1 MGKFIDATLRLID
14 DFTKPMANA
23 VSAFEER
30 SKSMMRA
37 GKDIEKVGKGI
48 SNTGKTLTAT
58 VTTPIMGLG
67 ISAIKTAADFEK
79 GMSTVQS
86 ICGASGKDLV
96 NLSDKAREMGA
107 KTKYSA
113 TEATEA
119 FKYMGMAGWDAQQM
133 MDGIEG
139 VMYLAGATGGDLAS
153 TSDIVTDALTAFGLQ
168 ASDTNMFVD
177 VLAQTANKANTDVSM
192 LGESFKYV
200 APVAGAMKYSVQDV
214 SVALG
219 IMANSGIKS
228 SQAGTALRTWITNM
242 AKPTDSMATAMEKLG
257 LSLTDSEGNM
267 KSFATVM
274 QETRGAFANLT
285 EDQKAQYAAT
295 IAGKEGMS
303 GMLAIVNASDG
314 DFEKLTQAINASDGA
329 CKKMYDTANDN
340 LTGQLTIL
348 GSTLESVA
356 ITFGNKML
364 PYIKK
369 GTTYI
374 QELGDRLN
382 SLTDAQVE
390 SIIKWA
396 GFAASVGPGLLVL
409 GKTTTVIGST
419 VSSLGKMG
427 KGLKEMGERAK
438 VAKGILGTLKMPKLT
453 LPGSVKALGSVITS
467 FAGKSKVLQ
476 GTAKLGGGLF
486 KGLGSGTGK
495 IFSAIGNGAGKAAA
509 PVKALGST
517 IASFAGKS
525 KVLQGTAKVGSGAF
539 SILSKGIKAI
549 NSPFTKG
556 AQVIGTAG
564 KALFTFLGPAGTAIL
579 VIGAIVAAGVLLYKN
594 WDKVTAAA
602 KKLGVWVKS
611 VFQACGFDIQSFT
624 GSAGANLQKFIGKAQ
639 ELWELVGP
647 VVKKIGEL
655 WMKVFQVELAGIIGG
670 AIGLF
675 GSLLQSVSD
684 VFAGLT
690 RIFGGIV
697 DFISGVFTHDWEKI
711 WSGVRDIFGGIFE
724 TLVALAKAPL
734 NGVIS
739 LINGAIA
746 GINNLGIK
754 IPDWVPR
761 LGGKEFKI
769 NIPTIQMLYTGTNN
783 WRGGPAMIHDR
794 GAEIVDLPSGT
805 RVYPH
810 DKSLQM
816 AREEGKK
823 KVTVIVQKIADKV
836 EISDPQDV
844 DRIMDR
850 FVKKLEETAE
860 NTA

>member
-257 LSLTDSEGNM
+257 LSLSDSEGNM

-369 GTTYI
+369 GTTYL
-374 QELGDRLN
+374 QELGDKLN

-409 GKTTTVIGST
+409 GKTTTAMGST

-427 KGLKEMGERAK
+427 KGLKEMGERTK
-438 VAKGILGTLKMPKLT
+438 VAKSILGTLKMPKFA
-453 LPGSVKALGSVITS
+453 LPGGGKIASLFGSGVGKIFSAMGSDAGKAAAPIKALGSTITS

-486 KGLGSGTGK
+486 KGLG
-495 IFSAIGNGAGKAAA
+495 A
-509 PVKALGST
+509 
-517 IASFAGKS
+517 
-525 KVLQGTAKVGSGAF
+525 
-539 SILSKGIKAI
+539 GIKAI

-556 AQVIGTAG
+556 AKVIGTAG

-684 VFAGLT
+684 IFAGLT

-697 DFISGVFTHDWEKI
+697 DFITGVFTGDWEKA

-761 LGGKEFKI
+761 LGGKDFKI
-769 NIPTIQMLYTGTNN
+769 NIPTIQMLYSGTNN

-816 AREEGKK
+816 AKEEGKK

-850 FVKKLEETAE
+850 FIKKLEETAE

>member
-37 GKDIEKVGKGI
+37 GKDIEKVGKRIASLGTKMTAGI
-48 SNTGKTLTAT
+48 TIPVVTMGTAAVQNFGNVDKTLKLVEATMGDVKWAAGDLEGALKKAAANSVFTMDEAAEATLNFARQGFDAKKSAEMLEPALSLAAGTAT
-58 VTTPIMGLG
+58 DLSEVTSGLG
-67 ISAIKTAADFEK
+67 NTLKVFESQGLTASQAANIFAQAQAQANTTTSELFEAMSVGSSIFKTVGWSMQDLAAITDVFGDNFISGSEGATAIKTGLARLVSPAKE
-79 GMSTVQS
+79 
-86 ICGASGKDLV
+86 GAV
-96 NLSDKAREMGA
+96 
-107 KTKYSA
+107 
-113 TEATEA
+113 
-119 FKYMGMAGWDAQQM
+119 W
-133 MDGIEG
+133 
-139 VMYLAGATGGDLAS
+139 
-153 TSDIVTDALTAFGLQ
+153 
-168 ASDTNMFVD
+168 
-177 VLAQTANKANTDVSM
+177 
-192 LGESFKYV
+192 
-200 APVAGAMKYSVQDV
+200 
-214 SVALG
+214 
-219 IMANSGIKS
+219 
-228 SQAGTALRTWITNM
+228 
-242 AKPTDSMATAMEKLG
+242 MEKLG
-257 LSLTDSEGNM
+257 VNVANADGT
-267 KSFATVM
+267 M
-274 QETRGAFANLT
+274 QSMVKVQEQLHNAFARLSQEEQMQAASAIFGKNQMGKWLTLINTAPETVENYRNSLDNL
-285 EDQKAQYAAT
+285 
-295 IAGKEGMS
+295 
-303 GMLAIVNASDG
+303 N
-314 DFEKLTQAINASDGA
+314 
-329 CKKMYDTANDN
+329 DTANGMADSLLSGVGGSIEKLKSTFDVFSYSVGKN
-340 LTGQLTIL
+340 LAEPAKQ
-348 GSTLESVA
+348 A
-356 ITFGNKML
+356 IDKITELIETFNNMDEATQK
-364 PYIKK
+364 
-369 GTTYI
+369 
-374 QELGDRLN
+374 N
-382 SLTDAQVE
+382 
-390 SIIKWA
+390 IIKQV

-409 GKTTTVIGST
+409 GKTTTAMGST
-419 VSSLGKMG
+419 IESLGDMG
-427 KGLKEMGERAK
+427 KGLKEMGARAK
-438 VAKGILGTLKMPKLT
+438 VAKGILGTLKMPKLA
-453 LPGSVKALGSVITS
+453 LPGG
-467 FAGKSKVLQ
+467 GKIAS
-476 GTAKLGGGLF
+476 LF
-486 KGLGSGTGK
+486 GSGLGK
-495 IFSAIGNGAGKAAA
+495 IFSAMGSGAGKAAA
-509 PVKALGST
+509 PIKALGST

-525 KVLQGTAKVGSGAF
+525 KMLQGTAKLGGGLLKGLGA
-539 SILSKGIKAI
+539 GIKAI

-556 AQVIGTAG
+556 AKVIGTAG

-594 WDKVTAAA
+594 WDKVTAGA

-624 GSAGANLQKFIGKAQ
+624 GSAGESFQKFIGKAQ

-684 VFAGLT
+684 IFAGLT

-697 DFISGVFTHDWEKI
+697 DFITGVFTGDWEKA

-724 TLVALAKAPL
+724 TIVALAKAPL

-860 NTA
+860 NMA

>member
-177 VLAQTANKANTDVSM
+177 VLAQTANKANTDVTM

-267 KSFATVM
+267 KGFATVM

-369 GTTYI
+369 GTTYL
-374 QELGDRLN
+374 QELGDKLN

-409 GKTTTVIGST
+409 GKTTTAMGST

-427 KGLKEMGERAK
+427 KGLKEMGDRAK

-453 LPGSVKALGSVITS
+453 LPGGGKIASLLGSGLGKIFSAMGSGAGKAAAPIKALGSTIAS

-486 KGLGSGTGK
+486 KGLG
-495 IFSAIGNGAGKAAA
+495 
-509 PVKALGST
+509 V
-517 IASFAGKS
+517 
-525 KVLQGTAKVGSGAF
+525 
-539 SILSKGIKAI
+539 GIKAI

-556 AQVIGTAG
+556 AKVIGTAG

-594 WDKVTAAA
+594 WDKVTAGA

-624 GSAGANLQKFIGKAQ
+624 GSAGESFQKFIGKAQ

-684 VFAGLT
+684 IFAGLT

-697 DFISGVFTHDWEKI
+697 DFITGVFTGDWEKA

-754 IPDWVPR
+754 IPDWVPG
-761 LGGKEFKI
+761 LGGKDFKI

-860 NTA
+860 NMA

>member
-177 VLAQTANKANTDVSM
+177 VLAQTANKANTDVTM

-369 GTTYI
+369 GTTYL
-374 QELGDRLN
+374 QELGDKLN

-409 GKTTTVIGST
+409 GKTTTVMGST

-427 KGLKEMGERAK
+427 KGLKEMGDRAK
-438 VAKGILGTLKMPKLT
+438 VAKSILGTLKMPKLA
-453 LPGSVKALGSVITS
+453 LPGGGKIASLFGSGVGKIFSAMGSGAGKAAAPIKALGSTITS

-486 KGLGSGTGK
+486 KGLG
-495 IFSAIGNGAGKAAA
+495 A
-509 PVKALGST
+509 
-517 IASFAGKS
+517 
-525 KVLQGTAKVGSGAF
+525 
-539 SILSKGIKAI
+539 GIKAI

-556 AQVIGTAG
+556 AKVIGTAG

-624 GSAGANLQKFIGKAQ
+624 GSAGESFQKFIGKAQ

-684 VFAGLT
+684 IFAGLT

-697 DFISGVFTHDWEKI
+697 DFITGVFTGDWEKA

-860 NTA
+860 NMA

>member
-242 AKPTDSMATAMEKLG
+242 AKPTDSMAIAMEKLG

-348 GSTLESVA
+348 SSTLESVA

-374 QELGDRLN
+374 QELGDKLN

-409 GKTTTVIGST
+409 GKTTTAMGST

-438 VAKGILGTLKMPKLT
+438 VAKGILGTLKIPKLT
-453 LPGSVKALGSVITS
+453 LPGS
-467 FAGKSKVLQ
+467 GKIASM
-476 GTAKLGGGLF
+476 
-486 KGLGSGTGK
+486 LGSGTGK
-495 IFSAIGNGAGKAAA
+495 IFSAMGSGAGKAAA

-624 GSAGANLQKFIGKAQ
+624 TSAGSSFQKFTGKAQ
-639 ELWELVGP
+639 ELWEIVGP

-684 VFAGLT
+684 IFAGLT

-697 DFISGVFTHDWEKI
+697 DFITGVFTGDWEKA

-724 TLVALAKAPL
+724 TIVALAKAPL

-754 IPDWVPR
+754 IPDWVPG
-761 LGGKEFKI
+761 LGGKDFKI
-769 NIPTIQMLYTGTNN
+769 NIPTIQMLYSGTNN

-816 AREEGKK
+816 AKEEGKK

-850 FVKKLEETAE
+850 FIKKLEETAE